1 MEGKQKI
8 PKGRFLKRM
17 TRSSTKETDS
27 SLTKVVPQQVVHN
40 PTKEKKRTRSKTLL
54 TATEDHRNKSLA
66 QVGAEEIQ
74 SSLNPKYPSFI
85 KIMLPSHVSNG
96 FWLGLPAT
104 FCSLNL
110 PKEDFDLTLLDEDG
124 EEHTVKCLPRKFG
137 LSGGWGTFSRVHKLA
152 AGDAVVFQLVE
163 ATKFKVYIVRGT
175 RGLACDIPEEGSDIA
190 DHSDAKER
198 NKRKRV
204 SSHPTVPLPGE
215 DQDSVLSLPEDCNEM
230 EMTKRRGQKQ
240 IKSDPSVPLHGEDR
254 DVTLPL
260 ESSIQPDDN
269 GNNEV
274 EIDLNIMLSPESSRQ
289 PEGRSDEE
297 VIDRNITLLL
307 ASSRQLDDH
316 SSEEVIDSE
325 VLERI
330 KFSDSTFEVQDV
342 TNLES
347 FTIVVNGLI
356 IDSEISA
363 NVRTKYYELCC
374 SQKTHLHRHLIQG
387 MNSKLVA
394 GMICETVNIAD
405 AIRGSK
411 LSTPKDEYKAWQKS
425 LIGFKHLGMNVEFLL
440 SRLDMLLKLA
450 LESEHALE
458 YNEQDRAKEEELS
471 TLEKRILE
479 LRNESTRLEK
489 EVETL
494 KVNAEK
500 HEAFHNVVNSP
511 W

>member
-1 MEGKQKI
+1 MPIQLYT
-8 PKGRFLKRM
+8 RKRVKSHPSAPLLRDAQM
-17 TRSSTKETDS
+17 C
-27 SLTKVVPQQVVHN
+27 VVHS

-54 TATEDHRNKSLA
+54 TSTEDHRNKSLA

-74 SSLNPKYPSFI
+74 LSLNPKYPSFI

-104 FCSLNL
+104 FCFMNL

-137 LSGGWGTFSRVHKLA
+137 LSGGWGSFVRAHKLA

-163 ATKFKVYIVRGT
+163 ATKFKVYIIRGT

-190 DHSDAKER
+190 D
-198 NKRKRV
+198 
-204 SSHPTVPLPGE
+204 
-215 DQDSVLSLPEDCNEM
+215 CNEM
-230 EMTKRRGQKQ
+230 KTTKSRGHKQ
-240 IKSDPSVPLHGEDR
+240 VMSDPSVPLHGEDR

-260 ESSIQPDDN
+260 ASSIQPEDH
-269 GNNEV
+269 GNEV
-274 EIDLNIMLSPESSRQ
+274 EIDLNIMLSPASSRQ

-330 KFSDSTFEVQDV
+330 KFSDSISEVQDV
-342 TNLES
+342 TDLES
-347 FTIVVNGLI
+347 FTIVVNGLV

-363 NVRTKYYELCC
+363 NVRTKYYELCR
-374 SQKTHLHRHLIQG
+374 SQKTHLHKYLIQG

-405 AIRGSK
+405 AIRASK
-411 LSTPKDEYKAWQKS
+411 LSTTKDEYKAWQKS

-440 SRLDMLLKLA
+440 SRLDILLKLA
-450 LESEHALE
+450 LESEHALD
-458 YNEQDRAKEEELS
+458 YNGQDRAKAEELS

>member
-1 MEGKQKI
+1 
-8 PKGRFLKRM
+8 M
-17 TRSSTKETDS
+17 TRSSTKETDC

-137 LSGGWGTFSRVHKLA
+137 LSGGWGSFVRAHKLA
-152 AGDAVVFQLVE
+152 AGDALVFHLVE

-190 DHSDAKER
+190 D
-198 NKRKRV
+198 
-204 SSHPTVPLPGE
+204 
-215 DQDSVLSLPEDCNEM
+215 CNEM
-230 EMTKRRGQKQ
+230 ETIKRPGHKQ
-240 IKSDPSVPLHGEDR
+240 VKSYSSVPLHGEDR

-260 ESSIQPDDN
+260 ASSIQPEDH
-269 GNNEV
+269 GNEV
-274 EIDLNIMLSPESSRQ
+274 EIDLNIMLSPASSRQ

-347 FTIVVNGLI
+347 FTIIVNGLI

-363 NVRTKYYELCC
+363 NVRTKYYELCR
-374 SQKTHLHRHLIQG
+374 SQKTHLHKHLIQG

-405 AIRGSK
+405 AIRASK
-411 LSTPKDEYKAWQKS
+411 LSTPKEEYKAWQKR

-440 SRLDMLLKLA
+440 SRLDIILKLA
-450 LESEHALE
+450 LESEHALD
-458 YNEQDRAKEEELS
+458 YNEHDRAKEEELS

>member
-8 PKGRFLKRM
+8 PNGRFLKRM

-54 TATEDHRNKSLA
+54 TATEDHSKSLA

-124 EEHTVKCLPRKFG
+124 EEHIVKCLPRKFG
-137 LSGGWGTFSRVHKLA
+137 LSGGWGQFARVHNLA

-198 NKRKRV
+198 NTRKRV
-204 SSHPTVPLPGE
+204 LSHLTVPLLGE
-215 DQDSVLSLPEDCNEM
+215 DQDSVLSLPEGCSEM
-230 EMTKRRGQKQ
+230 ETTKRPGHKQ
-240 IKSDPSVPLHGEDR
+240 VKSDPSVPLHGEDQ

-260 ESSIQPDDN
+260 SSSIQPEDH
-269 GNNEV
+269 GNEV
-274 EIDLNIMLSPESSRQ
+274 EIDLSIMLSPASSRQ

-330 KFSDSTFEVQDV
+330 KFSHSIFEVQDV
-342 TNLES
+342 ADLES

-374 SQKTHLHRHLIQG
+374 SQKTHLHKHLIQG

-394 GMICETVNIAD
+394 GMICETVDIAD
-405 AIRGSK
+405 AIKASK
-411 LSTPKDEYKAWQKS
+411 LSTPKDDYKAWQKS

-440 SRLDMLLKLA
+440 SRLDILLKLA
-450 LESEHALE
+450 LESEHSLDD
-458 YNEQDRAKEEELS
+458 NEQDRAKEEELS